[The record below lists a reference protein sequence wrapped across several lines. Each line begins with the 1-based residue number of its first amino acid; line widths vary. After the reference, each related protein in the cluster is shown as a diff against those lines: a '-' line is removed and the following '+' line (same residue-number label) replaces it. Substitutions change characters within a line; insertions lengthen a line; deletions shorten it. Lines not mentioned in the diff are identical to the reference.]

1 MNERMGSQ
9 FKKRDTADGH
19 HCRFTMPMSLASTP
33 CCIVPCGFTDDGM
46 PTALQIAAKPYD
58 EATALQVG
66 FAYEQSTD
74 WHTKRPSIGQ

>member
-1 MNERMGSQ
+1 MS
-9 FKKRDTADGH
+9 
-19 HCRFTMPMSLASTP
+19 MSLASTP
-33 CCIVPCGFTDDGM
+33 CCIVPCGFSDDGM

-74 WHTKRPSIGQ
+74 WHTKRPSIRSVEMIGNPSQGTFAEELYGR

>member
-1 MNERMGSQ
+1 
-9 FKKRDTADGH
+9 
-19 HCRFTMPMSLASTP
+19 
-33 CCIVPCGFTDDGM
+33 VPCGFSDDGM

-74 WHTKRPSIGQ
+74 WHTKRPSIGE